1 MKKIVKKTFKA
12 IRLFL
17 KSVGELLCADLIAY
31 LFTQLI
37 NNVVFTATPLYR
49 FRYED
54 LRMEICN
61 LLAWVLFFLVML
73 IKPLL
78 YHINRECATRHA
90 LGQLYLSNTLMTC
103 AAYVAYIALVRL
115 TALKNLIFFGVSCK
129 VYEDRLGGQC
139 FGTPCSRCG
148 FPFRYG
154 GGESAALFPGGKYA
168 AACTQNG
175 KHRPIARKSRFSPLT
190 NGKSGHIIN
199 KKSKAL
205 KGIRYPVRSLS
216 ESRWVVEIG
225 SATDMYS
232 SPLSCSSE

>member
-1 MKKIVKKTFKA
+1 MKKIVKKAFKA

-103 AAYVAYIALVRL
+103 AAYVAYIALARL

-129 VYEDRLGGQC
+129 VYEDRLGVGSALVPLAAVAV
-139 FGTPCSRCG
+139 FL
-148 FPFRYG
+148 FVMAAENLLLFFR
-154 GGESAALFPGGKYA
+154 AASTLP
-168 AACTQNG
+168 
-175 KHRPIARKSRFSPLT
+175 PARKT
-190 NGKSGHIIN
+190 EN
-199 KKSKAL
+199 
-205 KGIRYPVRSLS
+205 
-216 ESRWVVEIG
+216 
-225 SATDMYS
+225 TDR
-232 SPLSCSSE
+232 

>member
-129 VYEDRLGGQC
+129 VYEDRLGGAVLWYPLQPLRFSFSLWRRRIC
-139 FGTPCSRCG
+139 CSFSGRQVRCRLHAKRKTPTDSPKIPLFPLDKREKRAYNKQKIKG
-148 FPFRYG
+148 FEGDKISCAQLVRESMG
-154 GGESAALFPGGKYA
+154 GGNRQCDGY
-168 AACTQNG
+168 
-175 KHRPIARKSRFSPLT
+175 
-190 NGKSGHIIN
+190 
-199 KKSKAL
+199 
-205 KGIRYPVRSLS
+205 V
-216 ESRWVVEIG
+216 
-225 SATDMYS
+225 
-232 SPLSCSSE
+232 